1 MGELFGFWD
10 VEWTSRRLSFQA
22 GVCKI
27 FVLCPSHEDQALK
40 RSLDDLAGLV
50 VGGKYRLETLIGEG
64 GMAYVYKGVHKDFNH
79 PIAFKV
85 LFSHLAK
92 KHEVRERFKR
102 EARLQFR
109 LQHPNIVRV
118 IDMIEEDNM
127 LGIVLD
133 WVEGQDLEHYL
144 KEIGRP
150 VSLEEVRRIFVPIL
164 TAVGYAHDE
173 GIVHRDLK
181 PSNVLLE
188 GKPGREVPKVMDFGI
203 AKSLGDDNFKT
214 RTGMMVG
221 TPYYI
226 SPEQSQASKEVDH
239 RTDIYS
245 LGVTLFQML
254 TGKVPYEGTNALEVL
269 AQHCFHEVPN
279 LANIRQDVPPRL
291 GEIVQ
296 QAMAKDPINRF
307 KSARTFA
314 RELLPLLPTIKSVD
328 VSQDEL
334 DAVSNPRTSPDMTA
348 LGAPP
353 VPQGWQSPGVTVATP
368 VPPTKLPSS
377 DKTQF
382 SWEYESSAE
391 HPQASGSSFPIM
403 QAPQH
408 PLPSGEI
415 WNPQHPHPHSGSYPP
430 ASSGSYPPATSGAYP
445 PAPSGPYTPPS
456 GPYTPVPSGAYSFE
470 GPSSVTPPYSRPIAL
485 ANPDRSIPL
494 GHPPASYGSEDFP
507 TQDDLS
513 IKSAQS
519 KLQTPAVLWSIVVVL
534 VLVLTGGVLAMY
546 RSLRPNAKPAASP
559 GGVRSGGGTKSAE
572 SPPPRVEIVVVDTTA
587 DAGSAQPQPR
597 PNAPEDSNASANSP
611 RKRDVTSVRVP
622 NSRTRRRVRRRRRR
636 VRRAKRRS
644 LSPARVSGSMRLCQR
659 CVNQR
664 FRTAKNHDS
673 IGMMGD
679 SAAGCNMRDFQSIG
693 RTCATFCNSRF
704 LWYCRASLKATT
716 GACKEWVKEK
726 SLLKSYKASMSAKA
740 IQQCLST
747 WSQ

>member
-1 MGELFGFWD
+1 
-10 VEWTSRRLSFQA
+10 
-22 GVCKI
+22 
-27 FVLCPSHEDQALK
+27 
-40 RSLDDLAGLV
+40 
-50 VGGKYRLETLIGEG
+50 
-64 GMAYVYKGVHKDFNH
+64 MAYVYKGVHKDFNH

-118 IDMIEEDNM
+118 IDMIEENNM

-188 GKPGREVPKVMDFGI
+188 GRPGKEVPKVMDFGI

-279 LANIRQDVPPRL
+279 LSNIRQDVPPRL

-296 QAMAKDPINRF
+296 QAMAKDPIHRF

-314 RELLPLLPTIKSVD
+314 RELLPLLPAIKNVD

-334 DAVSNPRTSPDMTA
+334 DAVSNPRTSPDITA

-368 VPPTKLPSS
+368 VPSTKLPTS

-382 SWEYESSAE
+382 SWEYESSTE
-391 HPQASGSSFPIM
+391 HPQYSGSSFPVM
-403 QAPQH
+403 QAPQQ

-445 PAPSGPYTPPS
+445 PASSGPYTPAPP
-456 GPYTPVPSGAYSFE
+456 GVYSSE
-470 GPSSVTPPYSRPIAL
+470 GPNSVTPPYSRPIEL
-485 ANPDRSIPL
+485 ENLDRSIPL
-494 GHPPASYGSEDFP
+494 GHPPSSYASEHFP
-507 TQDDLS
+507 TQDDLA
-513 IKSAQS
+513 IQGNQS
-519 KLQTPAVLWSIVVVL
+519 KLQTPEVLWSIVVVL
-534 VLVLTGGVLAMY
+534 LLVLAGGVLTMY
-546 RSLRPNAKPAASP
+546 RTLRSATAPAANP
-559 GGVRSGGGTKSAE
+559 GGAGSSRTGKKSTE
-572 SPPPRVEIVVVDTTA
+572 TPSPPIRIVVVDTTV
-587 DAGSAQPQPR
+587 DAGPSQPQPR
-597 PNAPEDSNASANSP
+597 SNTPGGSSVSQRSP
-611 RKRDVTSVRVP
+611 GKRDVARARVP
-622 NSRTRRRVRRRRRR
+622 KPRTRPRVRRRRRK
-636 VRRAKRRS
+636 VRRVKRRS
-644 LSPARVSGSMRLCQR
+644 LPPARLSGSMRLCQR

-664 FRTAKNHDS
+664 FRSAKNHDS
-673 IGMMGD
+673 IGLMGD

-693 RTCATFCNSRF
+693 QTCATFCNFRY
-704 LWYCRASLKATT
+704 LWYCKASLKATT
-716 GACKEWVKEK
+716 GACKEWAKEK
-726 SLLKSYKASMSAKA
+726 SLLKSYKASMNAKA